1 MAYIFRE
8 EELPKLISVN
18 PGRER
23 TFLVNQELA
32 NTGDL
37 LAGVTR
43 DQPGAGSPDISLNG
57 EHFYLILEGH
67 GVMETEQGSHPVGPG
82 TMISIPAAEVGS
94 SPAHRLRATDSAL
107 RYFELQTPAP
117 IVESKAVDG
126 MAGWKRIDGTV
137 WLRTN

>member
-32 NTGDL
+32 NTRDL
-37 LAGVTR
+37 AAGVMR
-43 DQPGAGSPDISLNG
+43 DQPGAGSPDTNLNG
-57 EHFYLILEGH
+57 EQFYLILDGH
-67 GVMETEQGSHPVGPG
+67 GVIETDGGSHPVGPG
-82 TMISIPAAEVGS
+82 TMIFIPAPEVGS
-94 SPAHRLRATDSAL
+94 NPTHCLRATDSAL
-107 RYFELQTPAP
+107 RYFELQTPA
-117 IVESKAVDG
+117 AVDG

-137 WLRTN
+137 WVRTI